1 MTIFRPFNLSSMIAQ
16 HSEEI
21 SKTVGAEIAL
31 NKQFEEV
38 SVINF
43 VYDGN
48 VQQFKFLYQIA
59 QSNLCN
65 RHSLVNSANKYLTD
79 KDPLTISRY
88 GKAITH
94 AVRNGI
100 LGLERRVNSDLLD
113 PSIFSQNKNLHL
125 SGALRYVLD
134 ISIGTD
140 VVQPNSLIATDFFG
154 ARFSNAVGSYFLNDQ
169 LSVEMR
175 KWVGALVRS
184 LCGYGIGHMS
194 LDDTCDM
201 FHSWY
206 VEEFY
211 SVYSSQLELN
221 HNLLSPLFEYMDS
234 LQTKL
239 EFSLD
244 KFAKLH
250 SQALVAS
257 VIPRYLQMSENGENN
272 HVTSVQRYDLSFK
285 KIKQLRKVHATKF
298 ADSLKRN
305 FGDDFE
311 TYFAMIEDVRFRN
324 CVEEESSLYFEIS
337 KKYSFDHKFHLNKTL
352 LCLLNEL
359 PKPSTEHDKKVF
371 EYVSKVLPKAVN
383 HLGSETVGSG
393 AVDCNEQHVMQT
405 VAFGSIQSEFE
416 SELCMVFQG
425 HTELLH
431 EEEEP
436 YSYVRDPKQL
446 ELILREHFV
455 CNAILTSI
463 ARLASSRGLE
473 SFW

>member
-1 MTIFRPFNLSSMIAQ
+1 MTIFRPFNLSSKIAR
-16 HSEEI
+16 HTEEI
-21 SKTVGAEIAL
+21 AKSIETERAL
-31 NKQFEEV
+31 RKQFEEV

-43 VYDGN
+43 IYDGN
-48 VQQFKFLYQIA
+48 VQQFKFLMQIA
-59 QSNLCN
+59 NSNLCN
-65 RHSLVNSANKYLTD
+65 RHSLVDSAPKFLTSN
-79 KDPLTISRY
+79 DPLVISRY

-100 LGLERRVNSDLLD
+100 HSLERSVNSDLLE
-113 PSIFSQNKNLHL
+113 PSIFSQDKNLKL

-154 ARFSNAVGSYFLNDQ
+154 ARFSNAVGSYFWNDQ

-175 KWVGALVRS
+175 KWVGALVQS
-184 LCGYGIGHMS
+184 LCGYGIGHMG

-201 FHSWY
+201 YHSWY

-211 SVYSSQLELN
+211 SVYSRLLELN
-221 HNLLSPLFEYMDS
+221 YSLLSPLFEYMDS
-234 LQTKL
+234 LQDKL

-257 VIPRYLQMSENGENN
+257 VIPSHVQISENGEYNP
-272 HVTSVQRYDLSFK
+272 VTSDQRYDLSFR
-285 KIKQLRKVHATKF
+285 KIKQLRKAHATKF
-298 ADSLKRN
+298 ANNLKLN
-305 FGDDFE
+305 FGDNFD
-311 TYFAMIEDVRFRN
+311 TYLSMIEDVRFRK

-337 KKYSFDHKFHLNKTL
+337 EKYSFDHKFHMNKTL
-352 LCLLNEL
+352 LFLLNEL

-371 EYVSKVLPKAVN
+371 EYVTKVLPKAVN

-393 AVDCNEQHVMQT
+393 AFDCNEQHVMQT

-425 HTELLH
+425 HTEMLH